1 MSLYPQTFAPTLA
14 MALVVGGLIVF
25 GSRAERLASGLGRSL
40 GKSLPF
46 VASLLAAAI
55 VSASSATLGHLA
67 LRAFSGEL
75 LLVLTAG
82 ALFLAGIRLLIWSE
96 QRLPAEPTRSLGA
109 ATLALSGLLVFDA
122 APLVLFALTMM
133 TGQPVAIAI
142 GGMLGIAA
150 GIALSRPIAAKD
162 RVRIRYRFALA
173 PVLFASVAAA
183 ITAFPA

>member
-1 MSLYPQTFAPTLA
+1 
-14 MALVVGGLIVF
+14 MAFVVGGLIVF
-25 GSRAERLASGLGRSL
+25 GSRAERLASGLGRSV
-40 GKSLPF
+40 GNSLPL

-67 LRAFSGEL
+67 ARAFSGEL

-96 QRLPAEPTRSLGA
+96 QRVPAEPTRSLGA

-133 TGQPVAIAI
+133 TGQPVAITI

-150 GIALSRPIAAKD
+150 SFALAKPLDKAD
-162 RVRIRYRFALA
+162 RKRRRYRFALA
-173 PVLFASVAAA
+173 LLVLVAGVASA
-183 ITAFPA
+183 ITGFSA